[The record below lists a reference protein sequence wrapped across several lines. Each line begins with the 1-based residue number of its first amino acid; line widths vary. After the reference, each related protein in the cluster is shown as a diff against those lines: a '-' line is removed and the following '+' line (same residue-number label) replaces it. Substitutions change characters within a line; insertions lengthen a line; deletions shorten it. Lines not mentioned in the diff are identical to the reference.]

1 MVNYLIVGKL
11 KYCIFF
17 LSSVFEVFV
26 IGSIDIFG
34 SNVYLFLV
42 FVVVN
47 LGILFVFYFQFVQK
61 GFDNYKMNFIVIKNY
76 IIFSFIYDLQSY
88 DKIKKNVIIFL
99 GVKCV
104 LVIV

>member
-76 IIFSFIYDLQSY
+76 LIIVYMIYRIM
-88 DKIKKNVIIFL
+88 IK
-99 GVKCV
+99 
-104 LVIV
+104 